1 MKSLQAEVVLL
12 NAERDKLAQELK
24 RTPELIQ
31 ASLSELQQQRMYINI
46 NLNIF
51 WRYTILPKVSGHPL
65 LMKGLSTL
73 VISIINKL
81 QIIFNHIMKF

>member
-12 NAERDKLAQELK
+12 NTERDKLAQELK

-51 WRYTILPKVSGHPL
+51 WRYTILPKVLGHPL

-73 VISIINKL
+73 VISMSTNL
-81 QIIFNHIMKF
+81 NV

>member
-12 NAERDKLAQELK
+12 NTERDKLAQELK

-51 WRYTILPKVSGHPL
+51 WRYTILPKP
-65 LMKGLSTL
+65 
-73 VISIINKL
+73 
-81 QIIFNHIMKF
+81 F